1 MGDIA
6 TRHEVF
12 NPEMSSTRRIRSP
25 VSKLPFAKS
34 FPQLQIDVDRQGKKH
49 HASPDPGQVAGMRS
63 SGGTPALEGLERA
76 QA

>member
-1 MGDIA
+1 MKQ
-6 TRHEVF
+6 F
-12 NPEMSSTRRIRSP
+12 NPKMSCTACIRAP
-25 VSKLPFAKS
+25 VSKLPFNKT
-34 FPQLQIDVDRQGKKH
+34 FRQGRIDVDRPGKKH